1 MRSTKNLCA
10 PDARAENERV
20 SESICE
26 IGKGGGLSPVFA
38 KQGPSKLAPPLNDA
52 EHSYRVASVSIN
64 DEIGPHDADTNVAA
78 ETGPWR
84 TYLGVVEQEPIERP
98 DLLAI
103 IAGNPPS
110 GFVGEIFKNTG
121 KVGLGVL

>member
-1 MRSTKNLCA
+1 MRSTQNLCA

-20 SESICE
+20 SESNCE

-38 KQGPSKLAPPLNDA
+38 KHGPSKLAPPVNDA
-52 EHSYRVASVSIN
+52 KHSYGVASVSID
-64 DEIGPHDADTNVAA
+64 DEIGPHDADTDVAA

-84 TYLGVVEQEPIERP
+84 TYLRVVEQEPIERP

-110 GFVGEIFKNTG
+110 GFVGEILKNTG
-121 KVGLGVL
+121 KISLSAL